1 MQNLQYEETEK
12 QTGLFKNEIAAK
24 EITIEAKDKGI
35 GYYFIKRVIDLTG
48 SLCGIILLSPLF
60 LIVSVLIKLD
70 SKGPVFFIQER
81 VGKDGKIFR
90 MLKFRSMC
98 SDAENKLKDL
108 KAKNEMTGPMFKMR
122 RDPRITKVGRFI
134 RKTSIDE
141 LPQLFNIL
149 AGDMSLVGPRPNLPR
164 EVNEFS
170 AYHRQKLAV
179 KPGLTC
185 YWQVMGRSSLGF
197 EEWME
202 LDLKY
207 IRERSTLTDIGLIF
221 RTVKVLFGDENA
233 E

>member
-12 QTGLFKNEIAAK
+12 QAGLFKNEIAAK
-24 EITIEAKDKGI
+24 EITIEAEDKGT

-60 LIVSVLIKLD
+60 LIVSILIKLD

-81 VGKDGKIFR
+81 VGKDEKIFR

-108 KAKNEMTGPMFKMR
+108 KAKNEMSGPMFKIKG
-122 RDPRITKVGRFI
+122 DPRITKVGRFI

-164 EVNEFS
+164 EVKKFS
-170 AYHRQKLAV
+170 AYHKQKLAV

-185 YWQVMGRSSLGF
+185 YWQVMGRNSIDF
-197 EEWME
+197 DDWME

-221 RTVKVLFGDENA
+221 KTVKVLFGDENA